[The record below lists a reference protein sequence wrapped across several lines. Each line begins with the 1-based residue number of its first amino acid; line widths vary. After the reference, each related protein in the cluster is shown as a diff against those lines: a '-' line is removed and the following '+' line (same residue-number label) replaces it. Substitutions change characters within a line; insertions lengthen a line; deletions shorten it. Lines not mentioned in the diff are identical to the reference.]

1 VCAQELNG
9 SSGHGHSR
17 FGDGRLAL
25 SAKTSKAW
33 RPPTVNS
40 LVEDPI
46 GCIDRRV
53 TTLTDR
59 TVEQIKELA
68 EEIRIAERTLA
79 ELGQQRRAAVGR
91 LRDEGWSYQQI
102 ADALGVTRSR
112 AQQLSK

>member
-1 VCAQELNG
+1 M
-9 SSGHGHSR
+9 
-17 FGDGRLAL
+17 
-25 SAKTSKAW
+25 
-33 RPPTVNS
+33 
-40 LVEDPI
+40 
-46 GCIDRRV
+46 
-53 TTLTDR
+53 TDK

-112 AQQLSK
+112 AQQLSKEPIRLVSAPSLARTRKPRCRLDGG